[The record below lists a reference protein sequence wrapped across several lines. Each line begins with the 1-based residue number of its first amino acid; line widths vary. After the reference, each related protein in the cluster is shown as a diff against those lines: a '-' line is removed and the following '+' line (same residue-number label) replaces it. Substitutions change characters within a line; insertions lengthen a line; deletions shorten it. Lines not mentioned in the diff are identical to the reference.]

1 MIAYLSCS
9 LLRCGSPTVRPRDPG
24 VWELVFPVD
33 SALLPIQEHRITLTT
48 EQLAHLVR
56 AAREEATT

>member
-9 LLRCGSPTVRPRDPG
+9 LLRCGPPTVRPRDPG
-24 VWELVFPVD
+24 VWEITFPYPTDLAPVV
-33 SALLPIQEHRITLTT
+33 EHRVTLTT

-56 AAREEATT
+56 AARREEQR